1 MLVFGL
7 ALGAWRSALHFVI
20 SLKHK
25 KSSFILSCCAQP
37 RLSYMH
43 LEKVEANLMLLKE
56 LAASASPLNEQ
67 QVHKLTQVAAEL
79 SATQLAWVSGYFY
92 GISQHSGAAVAAPA
106 ALPVANAQP
115 AGKLTIIY
123 ASQTGNAKG
132 LAEELKASASAN
144 GIEVS
149 LYNAIDYKVRN
160 LKKETHVL
168 IVASTNGEGEAPDD
182 AIEFHKALKAGKA
195 GKLDGLQYGVI
206 GLGDSSYEFYCQT
219 GKDFDEY
226 LSKAGAKPL
235 LARLDADVDYDAVSQ
250 SWIQDALVI
259 VKEELKPAAANDG
272 QVASVV
278 PLTAGAASLY
288 NKKHPFTAE
297 LLTNQVIVGRDS
309 DRDVR
314 HFEISLEGS
323 DLTYQP
329 GDSLGVWFS
338 NDASLVDALLEQ
350 TGVDATSLVTVDEQS
365 VTIREALINSYE
377 LTQGY
382 NTFVQSYAE
391 LTDAPKLRALL
402 DDKAALRE
410 YCANHQI
417 LDIAREQQGALTAEQ
432 LQASLRRLT
441 PRLYS
446 IASSQAEVEDE
457 VHLTVGVVR
466 FEQDGEARNGGASA
480 YLADRLEE
488 GAQVRVFIEHND
500 NFRLPADDDTPV
512 IMVGPGTGIAPFRAF
527 MQERDARD
535 AGGQNWLFFGNPHFT
550 QDFLYQLEWQRFV
563 KSGLLNKIS
572 LAFSRDQQEK
582 IYVQH
587 KLREQGA
594 EVYQWLEQ
602 GAHFYVCG
610 DANKMAKD
618 VHDALI
624 DIVAEHGNKTT
635 EQATEYV
642 DALRAAK
649 RYQRD
654 VY

>member
-1 MLVFGL
+1 
-7 ALGAWRSALHFVI
+7 
-20 SLKHK
+20 
-25 KSSFILSCCAQP
+25 
-37 RLSYMH
+37 
-43 LEKVEANLMLLKE
+43 MLLKE

-92 GISQHSGAAVAAPA
+92 GISQHTAGIAAPGPIA
-106 ALPVANAQP
+106 VAQP

-132 LAEELKASASAN
+132 VAEELKASASAN
-144 GIEVS
+144 GVAVS
-149 LYNAIDYKVRN
+149 LFNAADYKVRN

-182 AIEFHKALKAGKA
+182 AIEFHKELKAGKA

-226 LSKAGAKPL
+226 LSKAGATPL
-235 LARLDADVDYDAVSQ
+235 LARLDADVDYDAVCQ
-250 SWIQDALVI
+250 SWSQEAVALV
-259 VKEELKPAAANDG
+259 KEALKSEAANDL
-272 QVASVV
+272 APVV
-278 PLTAGAASLY
+278 PLTAGATSLY
-288 NKKHPFTAE
+288 NKKHPFAAE
-297 LLTNQVIVGRDS
+297 LLTNQAIVGRDS

-323 DLTYQP
+323 DLSYQP
-329 GDSLGVWFS
+329 GDALGVWFS
-338 NDASLVDALLEQ
+338 NDEQVVDALLAQ
-350 TGVDATSLVTVDEQS
+350 AGVDAASEVIVDEQS

-382 NTFVQSYAE
+382 ASFVQSYSE
-391 LTDAPKLRALL
+391 LTDAPKLRALV

-466 FEQDGEARNGGASA
+466 FDQDGEARNGGASA
-480 YLADRLEE
+480 YLSDRLEE

-500 NFRLPADDDTPV
+500 NFRLPANDDTPV

-527 MQERDARD
+527 LQERDARS

-550 QDFLYQLEWQRFV
+550 QDFLYQLEWQRYV
-563 KSGLLNKIS
+563 KSGLLNKVS
-572 LAFSRDQQEK
+572 LAFSRDQQDK

-594 EVYQWLEQ
+594 EVYAWLEQ

-635 EQATEYV
+635 DQATEYV
-642 DALRAAK
+642 DALRSAK